1 MKIIWSVLHGV
12 TPWRCTRHSCN
23 RMKDAEVAFFTFVL
37 VFAKATT
44 AWDNL
49 PCSDNMLGAYLG
61 CSVVDYVN
69 ILFSD
74 LYTGLRDQLV
84 WGIIGRVSLQSS
96 D

>member
-23 RMKDAEVAFFTFVL
+23 WMKDAEVAFLTFVL
-37 VFAKATT
+37 VAAKGTT

-49 PCSDNMLGAYLG
+49 PCSGNILGAYLR